1 MTTKKRK
8 FGKKNKIKI
17 NPLAYN
23 IGLIGESGIGK
34 TSTLIEVAE
43 KLVGEDGYML
53 LSLGKEDAVDAI
65 ANAVYEEVP
74 DWDTFIEITD
84 DIIENKQTD
93 YKDLQVL
100 IYDTIDQ
107 LFTIAEPHVIALHNK
122 DAKPDKRAKTI
133 NAAFG
138 GYGKGGDKVIEIILD
153 RIWELKNIGVH
164 MICVGHTKRKTLS
177 DVSTGEEYDMLTTN
191 MSEKYFNAIKTKLHF
206 LGVASVDRSIE
217 YQKVKQRMGDDKT
230 VGKVKSE
237 SRIITFRDDNF
248 NIDSKSRFAEITP
261 RINLDADEFI
271 KAMEDAIK
279 IEMAKDKSATGKTIE
294 EVKVEQEKEY
304 EEKVYQAVEKA
315 NDKVDVELN
324 VELARKI
331 LEKSNEATDEVK
343 QNVIAY
349 MTENKVSLKEVE
361 NTPTSVYEETLAKFN

>member
-1 MTTKKRK
+1 MTTKRK

-261 RINLDADEFI
+261 RINLNADEFI

-315 NDKVDVELN
+315 NDKVDVERN

-361 NTPTSVYEETLAKFN
+361 NTSTSVYEATLAQFN

>member
-1 MTTKKRK
+1 MARK
-8 FGKKNKIKI
+8 FGKKNKIKV

-65 ANAVYEEVP
+65 AGAVYEEVP
-74 DWDTFIEITD
+74 DWETFIDIAD
-84 DIIENKQTD
+84 DIIENKQTE
-93 YKDLQVL
+93 YKDLKVL

-107 LFTIAEPHVIALHNK
+107 LFTIAEPYVIALHNK

-133 NAAFG
+133 NQAFG
-138 GYGKGGDKVIEIILD
+138 GYGKGAEKVIEIILD
-153 RIWELKNIGVH
+153 KIWELKKVGVG

-177 DVSTGEEYDMLTTN
+177 DISTGEEYEMLTTN
-191 MSEKYFNAIKTKLHF
+191 MTEKYFNAIKTKLHF
-206 LGVASVDRSIE
+206 LGVASIDRSIE
-217 YQKVKQRMGDDKT
+217 YQKVKQRMGGDKQ
-230 VGKVKSE
+230 VGKVTGE

-248 NIDSKSRFAEITP
+248 NIDSKSRFAEITS
-261 RINLDADEFI
+261 RINLDANEFI

-279 IEMAKDKSATGKTIE
+279 IELAKENNGKSIE

-304 EEKVYQAVEKA
+304 EEKVSQAAEKV
-315 NDKVDVELN
+315 NDKVNVERN

-343 QNVIAY
+343 QNVITY

-361 NTPTSVYEETLAKFN
+361 NTPTSVYEATLAQFS

>member
-1 MTTKKRK
+1 MTTKRK

-261 RINLDADEFI
+261 RINLNADEFI

-315 NDKVDVELN
+315 NDKVDVERN

-361 NTPTSVYEETLAKFN
+361 NTPTSVYEETLAQFN

>member
-1 MTTKKRK
+1 MTTERK
-8 FGKKNKIKI
+8 FGKKNKIKV

-65 ANAVYEEVP
+65 AGAVYEEVP
-74 DWDTFIEITD
+74 DWETFIDIAD
-84 DIIENKQTD
+84 DIIENKQNE
-93 YKDLQVL
+93 YKDLKVL

-107 LFTIAEPHVIALHNK
+107 LFTIAEPYVIALHNK

-133 NAAFG
+133 NQAFG
-138 GYGKGGDKVIEIILD
+138 GFGKGGDKVIEVILEK
-153 RIWELKNIGVH
+153 IWELKKVGVG

-177 DVSTGEEYDMLTTN
+177 DISTGEEYDMLTTN

-206 LGVASVDRSIE
+206 LGVASIDRSIE
-217 YQKVKQRMGDDKT
+217 YQKIKQRMGDDKT
-230 VGKVKSE
+230 VGKVTGE

-248 NIDSKSRFAEITP
+248 NIDSKSRFAEITS
-261 RINLDADEFI
+261 RIKLDADEFI

-279 IEMAKDKSATGKTIE
+279 VELAKEKNGKTIE

-304 EEKVYQAVEKA
+304 EEKVAEAVEKA
-315 NDKVDVELN
+315 QEKVDVERN
-324 VELARKI
+324 SELVREI
-331 LEKSNEATDEVK
+331 LEKSNSADDETK
-343 QNVIAY
+343 EKVIKY
-349 MTENKVSLKEVE
+349 MKENKVSLKAADI
-361 NTPTSVYEETLAKFN
+361 TLTSIYEATLAQFN

>member
-1 MTTKKRK
+1 MTTKRRY
-8 FGKKNKIKI
+8 GKKNKIKV

-65 ANAVYEEVP
+65 AGAVYEEVP

-93 YKDLQVL
+93 YKDLKVL

-107 LFTIAEPHVIALHNK
+107 LFTICEPHVIALHNK
-122 DAKPDKRAKTI
+122 DAKPDKRTNSI
-133 NAAFG
+133 NGAMG
-138 GYGKGGDKVIEIILD
+138 GYGKGGDKVIELILD
-153 RIWELKNIGVH
+153 RIWDLKKVGVN

-191 MSEKYFNAIKTKLHF
+191 MTEKYFNAIKTKLHF
-206 LGVASVDRSIE
+206 LGVASIDRSIE
-217 YQKVKQRMGDDKT
+217 YQKVKQRMGGDKQ
-230 VGKVKSE
+230 VGKVTGE

-248 NIDSKSRFAEITP
+248 NIDSKSRFAEITS
-261 RINLDADEFI
+261 RIHLDADEFI

-279 IEMAKDKSATGKTIE
+279 IELAKENNGKSIE

-304 EEKVYQAVEKA
+304 EEKVSQAVEKA
-315 NDKVDVELN
+315 KDKVDVERNKL
-324 VELARKI
+324 LAREI
-331 LEKSNEATDEVK
+331 LEKSNSTTDEIK
-343 QNVIAY
+343 KKVITY
-349 MTENKVSLKEVE
+349 MTENKVSLKEVD
-361 NTPTSVYEETLAKFN
+361 TTLTSVYEATLAQFN